1 MITPCLYSIIRFMPF
16 AETEEFANVGI
27 FLCAPKQGLTFY
39 KLANSNDSRVKTF
52 FRDDR
57 IYPAAKGAMVAEL
70 KFARD
75 NTRLLASP
83 ESLSTFFHSFVAK
96 RESIFQFSD
105 ARIIMSEAP
114 MATLENLYDRYI
126 NHSDY
131 TPERR
136 EDILARELRT
146 RFETYSELKRVF
158 RRETIGGE
166 FAKFTMP
173 LVAMSDGYA
182 MCSIKPLV
190 FDQSDSSK
198 MMEHCDKWTARV
210 VRAADEGL
218 LNLVGVLFPIAGPL
232 RATTRTKNALDKIY
246 KTFAGHQIKCVDHD
260 DNQSIISF
268 AKSTL

>member
-1 MITPCLYSIIRFMPF
+1 MPF
-16 AETEEFANVGI
+16 ADTEEFANIGI
-27 FLCAPKQGLTFY
+27 ILCVPKQGLMFY
-39 KLANSNDSRVKTF
+39 KLVKSTDSRVKAF

-57 IYPAAKGAMVAEL
+57 IYPFAKEAIVAEL

-75 NTRLLASP
+75 NVGKFGSP
-83 ESLSTFFHSFVAK
+83 DMLSSFFHSFVSK

-105 ARIIMSEAP
+105 SRVIMSEFPAK
-114 MATLENLYDRYI
+114 TLESLYDRYI
-126 NHSDY
+126 NHTDY

-136 EDILARELRT
+136 EDILAKELHM
-146 RFETYSELKRVF
+146 RFETYNDLKRVF

-182 MCSIKPLV
+182 SCSIKPLA

-210 VRAADEGL
+210 IRAADEGL
-218 LNLVGVLFPIAGPL
+218 LSLPGVLFPIAGL
-232 RATTRTKNALDKIY
+232 LKATVLAKNALEKIY
-246 KTFAGHQIKCVDHD
+246 KTFGSYHIKCVGHD
-260 DNQSIISF
+260 DEQSIIHF
-268 AKSTL
+268 DKSTL